1 MGSSVEPIGK
11 VLFWQSSVELWGCL
25 PVWTSTLKVIS
36 YTIVIGANQH
46 CLSVH
51 NISMDYM
58 PGLKQADS
66 FSAENCRES
75 RSRVGRVRGAEV
87 MDWVGRWATG
97 QLGRLQRQR

>member
-36 YTIVIGANQH
+36 YTLGIGAYQY

-51 NISMDYM
+51 NISMDCIRR
-58 PGLKQADS
+58 LKQADS
-66 FSAENCRES
+66 FSAENCRAKALQES
-75 RSRVGRVRGAEV
+75 RGVEKEE
-87 MDWVGRWATG
+87 
-97 QLGRLQRQR
+97 